1 LVAETAGTTFIR
13 SRSSDMS
20 NGPAGGP
27 TARRAPR
34 ACIRTLGGL
43 TLEIT
48 EGSGTTETEA
58 RALQEL
64 ASRRRKVALL
74 LYLTGQIRPVSRE
87 LLATLF
93 WSEDEPA
100 RARHNLTEALSHIRR
115 AFGRDA
121 IASRVQNVQLADSCP
136 LDVDVRLFDAALA
149 NGEMERAAA
158 LYSGPF
164 LDGVFLDRAL
174 GFDDW
179 VARERARWSGRFAA
193 LCATLVPRLLS
204 EGRSA
209 EAGALAEQW
218 LGEDPEDADAAIG
231 VLRALA
237 APGTRTALRDAIM
250 RYRRLETRLRAEYE
264 SEPDDRVTALSATHV
279 AKLAAL
285 PARREADSSRVTPIE
300 SAAITTDA
308 RPHTVPAVGTTT
320 QVSSPR
326 RFSGIFI
333 ALAAVLVTVA
343 AWVAL
348 RPREAA
354 SSAPVLVLVADTED
368 PARDPVTAA
377 SITTVLRIALAQGDR
392 LNVVTHGRMREVLR
406 LLRRSDST
414 FVDEQTAL
422 EIATRT
428 GAGWV
433 VIPSLARFGAQRS
446 LSTRTLEVATGRAL
460 GADQVTAVSDDS
472 LLSALDLVAHQ
483 LRGRLGESA
492 GKANAPRPLP
502 DVTTASLGALRAYTI
517 ANDYSRRRVY
527 DSAVIAYRRSIALD
541 SSFATAYAAL
551 GQLLHYTNQPAEG
564 ERALERALSLR
575 SRLTE
580 REVMRNEATQARWRP
595 QPDSAIAIQQR
606 WLAGHPRDSETRSS
620 MAYDLFLGRRFAA
633 ARQAYLEVLA
643 TDSLNPLDWI
653 NLAASGKALNTES
666 DRAVARRA
674 YARAF
679 ALDPSLRTDVIQNNE
694 YGSLLVRAGFPD
706 SAAAVFRLMLNGPPG
721 RAARGYRSL
730 GLLALWRRDP
740 RTAVALF
747 DSAARAHQAMKSEA
761 LGEVR
766 ARLMLAWARGEAGD
780 EAGARA
786 ELERARALSRNGVA
800 EPTVLYWAGKAMARR
815 GMTDAARE
823 MLDTLARRAVSGNV
837 QHESAEL
844 LLRGELAVARGELG
858 IAVPLME
865 RGVALDTVDVPRESL
880 AHALRAAGQ
889 SARADSLYRTLA
901 GALRFGTEAMLAQ
914 QSAAKQIRP
923 NAR

>member
-1 LVAETAGTTFIR
+1 
-13 SRSSDMS
+13 M
-20 NGPAGGP
+20 
-27 TARRAPR
+27 
-34 ACIRTLGGL
+34 
-43 TLEIT
+43 
-48 EGSGTTETEA
+48 
-58 RALQEL
+58 
-64 ASRRRKVALL
+64 
-74 LYLTGQIRPVSRE
+74 
-87 LLATLF
+87 
-93 WSEDEPA
+93 
-100 RARHNLTEALSHIRR
+100 
-115 AFGRDA
+115 
-121 IASRVQNVQLADSCP
+121 
-136 LDVDVRLFDAALA
+136 
-149 NGEMERAAA
+149 
-158 LYSGPF
+158 
-164 LDGVFLDRAL
+164 
-174 GFDDW
+174 
-179 VARERARWSGRFAA
+179 
-193 LCATLVPRLLS
+193 
-204 EGRSA
+204 
-209 EAGALAEQW
+209 
-218 LGEDPEDADAAIG
+218 
-231 VLRALA
+231 
-237 APGTRTALRDAIM
+237 
-250 RYRRLETRLRAEYE
+250 
-264 SEPDDRVTALSATHV
+264 
-279 AKLAAL
+279 
-285 PARREADSSRVTPIE
+285 
-300 SAAITTDA
+300 
-308 RPHTVPAVGTTT
+308 
-320 QVSSPR
+320 
-326 RFSGIFI
+326 
-333 ALAAVLVTVA
+333 
-343 AWVAL
+343 
-348 RPREAA
+348 
-354 SSAPVLVLVADTED
+354 
-368 PARDPVTAA
+368 
-377 SITTVLRIALAQGDR
+377 
-392 LNVVTHGRMREVLR
+392 
-406 LLRRSDST
+406 
-414 FVDEQTAL
+414 FVDEKTAL

-472 LLSALDLVAHQ
+472 LLSALDLVARQ

-502 DVTTASLGALRAYTI
+502 DVTTASLGALRTYTI

-527 DSAVIAYRRSIALD
+527 DSAIVAYRRSIALD

-580 REVMRNEATQARWRP
+580 REVMRTEATQARWRS

-706 SAAAVFRLMLNGPPG
+706 SAAAVFRLMLSGPPG

-747 DSAARAHQAMKSEA
+747 DSAAQAHQAMKSEA

-823 MLDTLARRAVSGNV
+823 MLDTLARRAVPGNV
-837 QHESAEL
+837 QHKSAEL

-914 QSAAKQIRP
+914 QSAAQQIRP